1 MTIHERKQAKIAAL
15 LLLIGV
21 IVTSCIAA
29 HDETPLQDKLQ
40 KMGSV
45 RVEAKYRAAQALK

>member
-1 MTIHERKQAKIAAL
+1 MTIHERKQAKAAAL

-40 KMGSV
+40 KVDGV
-45 RVEAKYRAAQALK
+45 KVEAKVRAAQALK